1 MSSSLLEPEPE
12 PTESL
17 DAAPSEP
24 ATVSHGFVIGWNIF
38 RVMVWI
44 MIAVWANPHFL
55 DYVGGE
61 GIARWLLH
69 HRWVL
74 WLAAP
79 PLALLGLISVLELLN
94 TPQQR
99 AAHDKLAR
107 AMGATLVTRRGIDP
121 TDGLPAGPGLRVPLG
136 RWSMVVGT
144 WKSDG
149 HARTVAKVVLQTE
162 SGFSFAARGVDREPA
177 VMRGLHPWALGHA
190 MRQVAARTDD
200 PRAAVA
206 AAPFA
211 YLAEP
216 PITLGNDALDRAVV
230 LRANHSDAARALLM
244 SRTVTSAIGALNERT
259 RRWDW
264 TLCPTSTAGL
274 AEMRL
279 ECPGTLNDVE
289 SLAPMQALMLAALEH
304 LESKRVLAG

>member
-1 MSSSLLEPEPE
+1 MSSSLPEPEPE

-24 ATVSHGFVIGWNIF
+24 ATVSQGFVIGWNIF
-38 RVMVWI
+38 RITVWI

-55 DYVGGE
+55 GYVGGE

-79 PLALLGLISVLELLN
+79 PLGLLGLISVLELLN
-94 TPQQR
+94 TPQRR

-107 AMGATLVTRRGIDP
+107 AMGATVVTLRGIDP
-121 TDGLPAGPGLRVPLG
+121 TYGLPAGPGLRVPIG
-136 RWSMVVGT
+136 CWSMVVGT

-149 HARTVAKVVLQTE
+149 HARTIAKVTLQTT
-162 SGFSFAARGVDREPA
+162 SAFSFAARGLDREPA
-177 VMRGLHPWALGHA
+177 MMRGVQQLAVGHA

-200 PRAAVA
+200 PRAAASA
-206 AAPFA
+206 ATIA
-211 YLAEP
+211 YLAERP
-216 PITLGNDALDRAVV
+216 LTTGNDGLDRAVV
-230 LRANHSDAARALLM
+230 LRANHPDAARALLT
-244 SRTVTSAIGALNERT
+244 SSAVASAIAGLNERT

-264 TLCPTSTAGL
+264 TLDPTSTDGL

-279 ECPGTLNDVE
+279 ECPGTLGDVE
-289 SLAPMQALMLAALEH
+289 SLAPVKALMQAALEH
-304 LESKRVLAG
+304 LASAGVLAS

>member
-12 PTESL
+12 PTEPL

-24 ATVSHGFVIGWNIF
+24 ATVSRGFVIGWNIF
-38 RVMVWI
+38 RITVWI

-61 GIARWLLH
+61 GIARWLIH

-79 PLALLGLISVLELLN
+79 PLGLLGLISVLELLN
-94 TPQQR
+94 TGQQR

-107 AMGATLVTRRGIDP
+107 AMGATVVTLRGIDP
-121 TDGLPAGPGLRVPLG
+121 TYGLPGGPGLRVPLG

-149 HARTVAKVVLQTE
+149 HARTVAKVVLQTGSE
-162 SGFSFAARGVDREPA
+162 FSFAARGVDREPA
-177 VMRGLHPWALGHA
+177 VMRGLQQWAVGHA

-200 PRAAVA
+200 PRAAAA
-206 AAPFA
+206 AAPLA
-211 YLAEP
+211 YLAEL
-216 PITLGNDALDRAVV
+216 PIMTGNDALDRAVV
-230 LRANHSDAARALLM
+230 LRANHPDAARALLT
-244 SRTVTSAIGALNERT
+244 STTVTSAIGALNQRT

-264 TLCPTSTAGL
+264 TLYPTSTAGL

-289 SLAPMQALMLAALEH
+289 SLAPVQALMQAGLEH
-304 LESKRVLAG
+304 LENMRVLAS